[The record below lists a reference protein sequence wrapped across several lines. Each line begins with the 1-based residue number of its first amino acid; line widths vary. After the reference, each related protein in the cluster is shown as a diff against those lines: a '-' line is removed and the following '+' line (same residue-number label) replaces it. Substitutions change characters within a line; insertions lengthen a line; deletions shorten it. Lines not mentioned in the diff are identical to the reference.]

1 MGGPNKVKSQMRLK
15 SLLIILYSISL
26 IVFFYFLITG
36 FGYYL
41 SPYSERPH
49 HIDYRTF
56 RPAGQ
61 IGHGLGIIGSAMMV
75 LMLTYT
81 LRKRLRRWQK
91 LGALSVWLNIHIYFG
106 IIGPLLVI
114 LHTSFKVQGLVAVS
128 FWSMIVV
135 ALSGIL
141 GRYLYLQIPRNIEGG
156 ELSIKEID
164 EIRNQD
170 VLNWQAVYKL
180 TESHLRLLQELINT
194 QQPSKAGI
202 FSTMFEPLR
211 DDLWGARRLKRKIS
225 KLLAE
230 WNLPSSMKK
239 QLWRSIRQK
248 AKLERRVRYLTQMQR
263 LFHYWHVIH
272 KPFAIIMYLIMVIH
286 IGVAIWLGYTWI
298 F

>member
-1 MGGPNKVKSQMRLK
+1 MSIPDLAKSQSQLK
-15 SLLIILYSISL
+15 YIFIFLYSISL
-26 IVFFYFLITG
+26 IVFFYFLISG

-49 HIDYRTF
+49 HVDYRIF

-61 IGHGLGIIGSAMMV
+61 IGHGLGIIGSAMMI

-81 LRKRLRRWQK
+81 LRKRVKKWQK
-91 LGALSVWLNIHIYFG
+91 LGALSSWLNIHIYFG
-106 IIGPLLVI
+106 IMGPLLVI

-135 ALSGIL
+135 ALSGVL
-141 GRYLYLQIPRNIEGG
+141 GRYLYLQIPRNLEGG
-156 ELSIKEID
+156 ELSIKEIND
-164 EIRNQD
+164 LRNQD
-170 VLNWQAVYKL
+170 IAHWQAVYKL
-180 TESHLRLLQELINT
+180 TEIQVLKLQELINT
-194 QQPSKAGI
+194 ERPLKAGF
-202 FSTMFEPLR
+202 FSTMLEPLR
-211 DDLWGARRLKRKIS
+211 DDLWGAS
-225 KLLAE
+225 KLKYKIYKLLDE
-230 WNLPSSMKK
+230 WNLPSPMKK

-248 AKLERRVRYLTQMQR
+248 AKLERRVRYLTQMQQ

-298 F
+298 L